1 MVKMKYSHFYKV
13 ENKSKYKTAARHYHL
28 ARTKSG
34 TYLFTDSDLGTA
46 KIRSA
51 ANPEDVNYLEFEE
64 ESSAVIRRVIFV
76 LSMFA
81 SLALGLVIGSFF

>member
-13 ENKSKYKTAARHYHL
+13 ENESKYKTAAKHYHL
-28 ARTKSG
+28 AKTKNDA
-34 TYLFTDSDLGTA
+34 YLFTDSDLSTA
-46 KIRSA
+46 KIRAA

-64 ESSAVIRRVIFV
+64 ESSAVIRRVVFV
-76 LSMFA
+76 LSVFA